1 MAPTQ
6 IRRILTTV
14 HNYAETLIREVYQK
28 AGLDPLDCGFV
39 EAHGTG
45 TKIGDPTEAGAIYRA
60 LGQGRSS
67 KDLLYIGSVKSNIGH
82 LEAASGIAGVIK
94 SALMLERGFLL
105 PNHDFKK
112 PNTKI
117 PWKEWNLS
125 IPKAQRPWPKG
136 KKYISISNF
145 GFGGTN
151 AHAVLEKAPFPAKK
165 PSMSRKP
172 TATPGEGDEKSG
184 KRRLFVLTGNDK
196 QSLEGVM
203 NKLVVYLEQ
212 RPE

>member
-1 MAPTQ
+1 MRNSA
-6 IRRILTTV
+6 IANNLSLLIER
-14 HNYAETLIREVYQK
+14 LIREVYK
-28 AGLDPLDCGFV
+28 SAGLDPLDCGFV

-67 KDLLYIGSVKSNIGH
+67 KDPLYIGSVKSNIGH

-94 SALMLERGFLL
+94 AALMLERGFLL

-112 PNTKI
+112 PNPKI

-125 IPKAQRPWPKG
+125 VPKAQRPWPRG

-151 AHAVLEKAPFPAKK
+151 AHAVLEKAPFPPKK
-165 PSMSRKP
+165 PALTRKP
-172 TATPGEGDEKSG
+172 AAAPIGEGDDKAQNAM
-184 KRRLFVLTGNDK
+184 RRLFVLSGNDK
-196 QSLEGVM
+196 QSLEAVM
-203 NKLVVYLEQ
+203 NKLTVYLEQ

>member
-1 MAPTQ
+1 M
-6 IRRILTTV
+6 
-14 HNYAETLIREVYQK
+14 YAEALIKEVYQK
-28 AGLDPLDCGFV
+28 TGLDPLDCGFV

-60 LGQGRSS
+60 LGRGRGP
-67 KDLLYIGSVKSNIGH
+67 KDLLYLGSVKTNIGH

-94 SALMLERGFLL
+94 AALMLERGFLL

-112 PNTKI
+112 PNPKI
-117 PWKEWNLS
+117 PWKEWHLAV
-125 IPKAQRPWPKG
+125 PKAQRPWPRG

-165 PSMSRKP
+165 PGLSRKA
-172 TATPGEGDEKSG
+172 TAIPQGEGGDDKPQD

-196 QSLEGVM
+196 ASLEGVM